1 MRLLPPLLHAGLS
14 RRTVIAIF
22 QQFIESGYDPRS
34 ELASSCALKIDP
46 TNDAVAYDYNA
57 AANFHLHKLP
67 EEKKEAH
74 CGLRKSTRAMPT
86 PALARSGNSRRG

>member
-1 MRLLPPLLHAGLS
+1 M
-14 RRTVIAIF
+14 F

-67 EEKKEAH
+67 EAERSA
-74 CGLRKSTRAMPT
+74 LRAAEIDKSNADPRV
-86 PALARSGNSRRG
+86 G